1 MTVMSEGAAES
12 GKDAPAGPLVIF
24 DCDGVLVETE
34 AVSARVNR
42 RILASMGWNVEPSEF
57 ARRFVGRSYGHF
69 IAEIEHH
76 LGARFDFDW
85 EERYGHLHQEAYE
98 RELTAVPGIRKVL
111 AQLAFPFC
119 VASNASHDH
128 VRTVLEMTGLLPY
141 FQGKI
146 FSADDVG
153 IGKPAPDLFLHAAR
167 NLGHRPSQCL
177 VVEDS
182 LVGVEAAVAA
192 RMPVVGYAGG
202 LTAADALA
210 DLATWTIGTMHD
222 LPRVIG
228 EHADSL
234 LGSPPREVTDGETT
248 R

>member
-1 MTVMSEGAAES
+1 MTEMSESRSEV
-12 GKDAPAGPLVIF
+12 GKGSATGPLVIF

-42 RILASMGWNVEPSEF
+42 RILASMGWNVDPSEF
-57 ARRFVGRSYGHF
+57 ARRFVGRTYGHF
-69 IAEIEHH
+69 LAEIERH
-76 LGARFDFDW
+76 LGTRLDFDW

-111 AQLAFPFC
+111 TQLNFPFC

-128 VRTVLEMTGLLPY
+128 VRTVLEITGLLPY
-141 FQGKI
+141 FRGKI

-167 NLGHRPSQCL
+167 HLGRRPGQCL

-182 LVGVEAAVAA
+182 IVGVEAAVAA
-192 RMPVVGYAGG
+192 RMSVVGYTGG
-202 LTAADALA
+202 LTAAESLV
-210 DLATWTIGTMHD
+210 DLATWTIETMHD
-222 LPRVIG
+222 LPRVID
-228 EHADSL
+228 EHAHSL
-234 LGSPPREVTDGETT
+234 LAPPLRPVTDP
-248 R
+248 

>member
-1 MTVMSEGAAES
+1 MTEMSERRSEGGMGSAT
-12 GKDAPAGPLVIF
+12 GPLVIF

-42 RILASMGWNVEPSEF
+42 RILASLGWTIEPSEF

-69 IAEIEHH
+69 VAEIERH
-76 LGARFDFDW
+76 LGTRLDFDW

-98 RELTAVPGIRKVL
+98 RELVAVPGIRKVL
-111 AQLAFPFC
+111 AHLAVPFC

-128 VRTVLEMTGLLPY
+128 VRSVLGLTGLLPY
-141 FQGKI
+141 FQSNI

-167 NLGHRPSQCL
+167 SLGHRPGECL

-182 LVGVEAAVAA
+182 IVGVEAAVAA
-192 RMPVVGYAGG
+192 RMPVVGYTGG
-202 LTAADALA
+202 LTAADSLVG
-210 DLATWTIGTMHD
+210 LATWTIETMRD

-228 EHADSL
+228 EHAQSL
-234 LGSPPREVTDGETT
+234 LGPRPGEVTDP
-248 R
+248 RRS